1 MLLKCCTSHKSD
13 YSDDGDGY
21 GQYEYQ
27 VCRNDGC
34 TDSVTAGGSRDVEIG
49 GSGGDE
55 VDFTLKHVEEVIG
68 NAAGMRYIYIYIQET
83 VTTT

>member
-68 NAAGMRYIYIYIQET
+68 NAAGMRYIQKRR
-83 VTTT
+83 